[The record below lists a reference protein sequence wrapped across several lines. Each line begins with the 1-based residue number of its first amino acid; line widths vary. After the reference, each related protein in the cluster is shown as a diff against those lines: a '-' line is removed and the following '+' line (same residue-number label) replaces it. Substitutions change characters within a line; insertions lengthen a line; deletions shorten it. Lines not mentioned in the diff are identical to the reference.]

1 MANLIT
7 IKDKNEY
14 FGFGNVQTEILN
26 AIQQHM
32 GREFADFVEEN
43 LITNYSDCFEDI
55 ITVCDSYE
63 ECIDDIKDILDEIKL
78 IAQTGLELN

>member
-14 FGFGNVQTEILN
+14 FGFGNVQIEILN
-26 AIQQHM
+26 AIQQYM

-43 LITNYSDCFEDI
+43 LITNYSYCLEDI
-55 ITVCDSYE
+55 IMVCDSYIE
-63 ECIDDIKDILDEIKL
+63 GEDDIKETLDEIKL
-78 IAQTGLELN
+78 MAQNGLEL

>member
-14 FGFGNVQTEILN
+14 FGFGNVQTEILT

-55 ITVCDSYE
+55 IRVCDSYE
-63 ECIDDIKDILDEIKL
+63 EGIDDIKDILDEIKL
-78 IAQTGLELN
+78 IAQTGLEL